1 MVSKSVVRKVSAFI
15 VALLAISSVAIS
27 VSGAKATTDNYSFS
41 ACLQEKQQANVIL
54 LMDESGSMYEGGTD
68 GKGSDPKNLRIAGAE
83 ILIDRLQAV
92 VDKYQGTVNVQLAG
106 FGDNYVVR
114 STPDWTPLSAKND
127 SAQDKLR
134 QMTHIWA
141 DRSKLHNSRET
152 DLVSGLTGVTQSM
165 AAVPADSCK
174 LFVFFKDGEDF
185 QSFSPRGNP
194 SEVVGYDKINKLL
207 KAHKTEAANNEAVR
221 ELCRP
226 GGLGDQLRQDS
237 NLYTIGIGVDGEDS
251 TLQEGFQ
258 KFQSL
263 INGDRSKACGTGGDL
278 TPHGRYVKIQNV
290 EQLPALFFTMLDS
303 QAPNKKP
310 TPGKFTLNMKH
321 ALTSFTVLTGGATD
335 NYTVTLPKSCTGV
348 APVSFKSAQTATTEQ
363 TLGQGVSYQAKW
375 VGDPNQLETLKIVFK
390 HTDLTDD
397 SCWVGPWT
405 IDPGNQSAQST
416 LSFDADLQ
424 AIAKFANADPFV
436 VPGKGGLQYNL
447 VLQHPSDSALQSI
460 SAESLDDGLTFTAT
474 GILQDATTKQ
484 VVTSINP
491 IVLTKADLSKPQMLS
506 VPADVPFGSYEL
518 VIKLEVQVAGFE
530 YPLDPITTQQAIQV
544 RSDIVP
550 PRVTGISDF
559 GILNGTDRSKAEVT
573 FVGSP
578 EEDFK
583 IDLASPET
591 SVVSKTFPEGVKYR
605 FAFKPGEKTSLIIP
619 KGQTVKLTVW
629 LEAYSSDKKGDGEI
643 HSQTDVVGDFKISA
657 SPVSRADYSLNVLA
671 PFKAKQHASAN
682 GILRIL
688 FIAFLLIVG
697 LGLNFGV
704 LKFVSFLLARFPNEN
719 SDEYAS
725 NWSIAGSAYLTY
737 DQSGF
742 KDIVN
747 AQRLTG
753 DDNQLQKVD
762 FDPQNGRKRVT
773 IAGYPFQAQSQG
785 LGLQDAG
792 HGVTNAVGFSSSS
805 RSNTWVPLDLGGSW
819 VLSTTAEDIQSAQ
832 SGSTGTATFILV
844 KKKYDS
850 ASSEALFQDFYGVAD
865 TEIQRLLASKNP
877 TSESLEGSKPN
888 FFTNLFKKKDKSAQ
902 EDIYT
907 TSNPGDDGL
916 F

>member
-1 MVSKSVVRKVSAFI
+1 MIRKISLGLST
-15 VALLAISSVAIS
+15 LLATSTIAFSVGEAN
-27 VSGAKATTDNYSFS
+27 AATDSYSFS

-114 STPDWTPLSAKND
+114 SAPEWAPLSAKND

-134 QMTHIWA
+134 QMTHVWA
-141 DRSKLHNSRET
+141 DRSQLHNSRET

-165 AAVPADSCK
+165 ASVPAESCK

-185 QSFSPRGNP
+185 QSFAPKGKP

-278 TPHGRYVKIQNV
+278 PPHGRYVKIQNV

-348 APVSFKSAQTATTEQ
+348 SPVSFKSAQSATTEQ
-363 TLGQGVSYQAKW
+363 AVGQGVSYQAKW

-390 HTDLTDD
+390 HTDLNDD

-405 IDPGNQSAQST
+405 IDPGNQAAQST

-424 AIAKFANADPFV
+424 AIARFANSDPFV
-436 VPGKGGLQYNL
+436 VPGKDGLQYNL
-447 VLQHPSDSALQSI
+447 ELQHPSDSALQAI
-460 SAESLDDGLTFTAT
+460 PAESLDQDLTFTAT
-474 GILQDATTKQ
+474 GILQDSTTKQ
-484 VVTSINP
+484 AVASIEP
-491 IVLTKADLSKPQMLS
+491 IVLTKADLDTPQTLL
-506 VPADVPFGSYEL
+506 VPADVSFGAYEL
-518 VIKLEVQVAGFE
+518 VIKLDVQVAGFE
-530 YPLDPITTQQAIQV
+530 YPLDPITTQQTVQV
-544 RSDIVP
+544 RSDIAP
-550 PRVTGISDF
+550 PTVSGISDF

-583 IDLASPET
+583 IDLASGET

-605 FAFKPGEKTSLIIP
+605 FAFKPGEKTSLVIP
-619 KGQTVKLTVW
+619 KNQTVKLTVW
-629 LEAYSSDKKGDGEI
+629 LEAYPSDKNGDGEI

-657 SPVSRADYSLNVLA
+657 SPVSREDYSLNVLA
-671 PFKAKQHASAN
+671 PFKAKQHASAD
-682 GILRIL
+682 GLLRIL
-688 FIAFLLIVG
+688 FIALFVLIG
-697 LGLNFGV
+697 LALNFSV
-704 LKFVSFLLARFPNEN
+704 LKFVSFLVARFPNEN
-719 SDEYAS
+719 SDEYAG
-725 NWSIAGSAYLTY
+725 NWSIAGSTYLTF
-737 DQSGF
+737 DQNGF
-742 KDIVN
+742 RDIVN

-753 DDNQLQKVD
+753 DDNQLQKVE

-773 IAGYPFQAQSQG
+773 VAGYPFQAQSQG

-792 HGVTNAVGFSSSS
+792 HGVTNAIGFSSAS
-805 RSNTWVPLDLGGSW
+805 RSNTWIPLDLGGSW
-819 VLSTTAEDIQSAQ
+819 VLATTTEDIQSAQ
-832 SGSTGTATFILV
+832 AGSTGTATFILL

-850 ASSEALFQDFYGVAD
+850 VSAEALFQDFYGVAD
-865 TEIQRLLASKNP
+865 TEIQRLMSSKKP
-877 TSESLEGSKPN
+877 TSDSLEGPKAN
-888 FFTNLFKKKDKSAQ
+888 FFSNLFKKKDKPAQ
-902 EDIYT
+902 EEIYT
-907 TSNPGDDGL
+907 TSNSGDDGL